1 MENKN
6 TDAEGAEFLC
16 LCESKGDKFVTIELT
31 Q

>member
-1 MENKN
+1 MENKD

-16 LCESKGDKFVTIELT
+16 LCEVKRDKFVTIELT